1 MGEIFIPGFPY
12 SITIEGTK
20 PTKEEAQNILKIVE
34 RLDEVKMQGGNDLLN
49 LADKF
54 AEEGSELGSNLIE
67 GAVTSTEKENAI
79 NILDDLNMLNK
90 EELKPLEKIGLDR
103 TTAGVAGSMFLSAGG
118 YRDLYDQFTKNVKL
132 GKIPTVSNIA
142 LAGGK
147 AYFGGVFGDIGGRAA
162 YDIANAI
169 ISGDP
174 KMLEFLKDGTL
185 DADAKQ
191 AMWYESLGM
200 ALPQVLGAGFRL
212 LTDLKDPA
220 VKAALESA
228 ERLGIQINFGQ
239 IAKYADKVRAIGPLP
254 YIGAGVRNS
263 IKAQGKI
270 LNDTYKKFIELYTPV
285 KTFSAAGI
293 DIFAKAD
300 SRFETGKLIL
310 DKLWRKAYDSHAML
324 PNKNI
329 FKGGG
334 VNDFIN
340 KLVKGDVL
348 RQFKGLPVNSEG
360 IIKEYDT
367 IIKEG
372 FFDKTALSRIKGD
385 GLKDLITTLRNY
397 QIDLKQGKGNISY
410 EKIRNYNEEI
420 SILFKDLTEGD
431 KVFAAPFKKL
441 LSQFRGASDDLL
453 INESNLIKELIP
465 KKMLP
470 AILQNHKNAMTYTK
484 ALKLLYEKPSGSI
497 FGKYVD
503 NIFEPGLI
511 REKKDVDQLLKSL
524 LKIKSPSGLRDL
536 RKIIGGK
543 QFEAFADEYL
553 TSIFK
558 QSFTKGSESALFGT
572 GTKSNLLVFDPVA
585 LNKNL
590 GFDIRGKSDF
600 TNELFK
606 ILGISNQKLQDVI
619 RTGAFIEN
627 VKIGDPSAFLQR
639 RFQLT
644 GAKDVFATLLG
655 AGAAYKGGEAVFS
668 EDDGILTKG
677 FKGVM
682 GLLAMRYGLG
692 KVFANPKLA
701 KNLTDVYELKPRT
714 FSFKKKLDIMR
725 SIFDFHHNEQ
735 PDEIVNTT
743 TMFGEVFEDLSSTLN
758 KKDLEAMSDLFN
770 DLKIKTDIYLKGKNL
785 DTEDAEMEDMRNQ
798 IIDSNGEIIIDEG
811 ATLNVPQPDANFNM
825 AAVIE
830 PLPGPSSDRQGPL
843 QLEDVGMPLFANQ
856 GGIASLM
863 SDKKPQ
869 QMVS

>member
-34 RLDEVKMQGGNDLLN
+34 RLDEVKMQGGDDLLN
-49 LADKF
+49 LANKF
-54 AEEGSELGSNLIE
+54 SEKGSEFGSSLIE
-67 GAVTSTEKENAI
+67 GTVTSTEKENAI
-79 NILDDLNMLNK
+79 NILNDLNMLNK

-118 YRDLYDQFTKNVKL
+118 YRDLYDQVKKNVKL
-132 GKIPTVSNIA
+132 GKIPTVANIV

-147 AYFGGVFGDIGGRAA
+147 AYFGGVFGDITGRAA
-162 YDIANAI
+162 FDIANAI

-191 AMWYESLGM
+191 AMWYESIGM
-200 ALPQVLGAGFRL
+200 AFPQLIGAGFKA

-254 YIGAGVRNS
+254 YIGKGVRNS

-270 LNDTYKKFIELYTPV
+270 LNDTFKKFTELYAPV
-285 KTFSAAGI
+285 KTFSDAGI
-293 DIFAKAD
+293 DIFARAD
-300 SRFETGKLIL
+300 SRFEAGKRIL
-310 DKLWRKAYDSHAML
+310 NKLWGKAYDSHAML

-329 FKGGG
+329 FKGAE
-334 VNDFIN
+334 VNNFIN

-348 RQFKGLPVNSEG
+348 RQFKDLPVNSEG

-372 FFDKTALSRIKGD
+372 FFDKSSLSRIKGD

-397 QIDLKQGKGNISY
+397 QLDLKQGKGNISY
-410 EKIRNYNEEI
+410 EQIRNYNEEI
-420 SILFKDLTEGD
+420 SVLFKDLTEGD
-431 KVFAAPFKKL
+431 KIFAAPFKKL
-441 LSQFRGASDDLL
+441 LSQFRGASDSLL
-453 INESNLIKELIP
+453 TNESNLIKELIP
-465 KKMLP
+465 EKMLS
-470 AILQNHKNAMTYTK
+470 AILQNHKNALSYTK
-484 ALKLLYEKPSGSI
+484 GFKTLYERPSGSI

-511 REKKDVDQLLKSL
+511 REKKEVDQLLESL
-524 LKIKSPSGLRDL
+524 MKIKSPAGLRDL
-536 RKIIGGK
+536 RKIIGEK
-543 QFEAFADEYL
+543 QFGAFADEYL
-553 TSIFK
+553 TNIFK
-558 QSFTKGSESALFGT
+558 KSFTKGSESVLL
-572 GTKSNLLVFDPVA
+572 GTKSNLLIFDPVT

-590 GFDIRGKSDF
+590 GFDIRGKSEFMD
-600 TNELFK
+600 ELFK
-606 ILGISNQKLQDVI
+606 TLGISSQKLQDVI

-644 GAKDVFATLLG
+644 GAKDVFGTLLG

-668 EDDGILTKG
+668 EDDGIFTKG
-677 FKGVM
+677 IKGLV
-682 GLLAMRYGLG
+682 GLMAMKYSLG

-701 KNLTDVYELKPRT
+701 KNIIDLYELKPRT

-743 TMFGEVFEDLSSTLN
+743 TMFGELFEDISSTLN
-758 KKDLEAMSDLFN
+758 KKDLDDMSDLFN
-770 DLKIKTDIYLKGKNL
+770 DLKTKSDIYLKGVDL
-785 DTEDAEMEDMRNQ
+785 DADDAEMEDMRNE
-798 IIDSNGEIIIDEG
+798 IIGPNKEIIIDEG
-811 ATLNVPQPDANFNM
+811 ASLNVPQPDANFNM

-863 SDKKPQ
+863 GNKKPQ
-869 QMVS
+869 QMVA

>member
-20 PTKEEAQNILKIVE
+20 PTKAEAQNILKIVE

-54 AEEGSELGSNLIE
+54 AEKGSELGSKLVE
-67 GAVTSTEKENAI
+67 GTVTYTEKENAI

-118 YRDLYDQFTKNVKL
+118 YRDLYNQVKKNVKL
-132 GKIPTVSNIA
+132 GKIPTVANIV
-142 LAGGK
+142 LSGGK

-162 YDIANAI
+162 LDIANAI

-191 AMWYESLGM
+191 AMWYESIGM
-200 ALPQVLGAGFRL
+200 AFPQLIGAGFKA

-254 YIGAGVRNS
+254 YIGKGVRNS

-270 LNDTYKKFIELYTPV
+270 LNDTFRKFTELYTPV
-285 KTFSAAGI
+285 KTFSDAGV
-293 DIFAKAD
+293 DIFARAD
-300 SRFETGKLIL
+300 SRFEAGKRIL
-310 DKLWRKAYDSHAML
+310 NSLWNKAYDSHAML

-329 FKGGG
+329 FKGEG
-334 VNDFIN
+334 VNNFIN

-372 FFDKTALSRIKGD
+372 FFDKTALSRIKGE
-385 GLKDLITTLRNY
+385 GLKDLITTLRKY
-397 QIDLKQGKGNISY
+397 QLDLKQGKGNISY
-410 EKIRNYNEEI
+410 EQIRNYNEEI

-431 KVFAAPFKKL
+431 KVFASPFKKL
-441 LSQFRGASDDLL
+441 LSQFRGANDSLL
-453 INESNLIKELIP
+453 TNESNLIKELIP
-465 KKMLP
+465 EKMLS
-470 AILQNHKNAMTYTK
+470 AILQSHKNAMNYTK
-484 ALKLLYEKPSGSI
+484 GLKLLYERPSGSI

-503 NIFEPGLI
+503 NIFEPGIL
-511 REKKDVDQLLKSL
+511 REKKEVDQLLESL
-524 LKIKSPSGLRDL
+524 MKIKSPAGLRDL
-536 RKIIGGK
+536 RKIIGEK
-543 QFEAFADEYL
+543 QFGAFADEYL
-553 TSIFK
+553 TNIFK
-558 QSFTKGSESALFGT
+558 KSFTKGSESVLL
-572 GTKSNLLVFDPVA
+572 GTKSNLLIFDPVT

-590 GFDIRGKSDF
+590 GFDIRGKSEFMD
-600 TNELFK
+600 ELFK
-606 ILGISNQKLQDVI
+606 TLGISSQKLKDVI

-644 GAKDVFATLLG
+644 GAKDVFGTLLG

-668 EDDGILTKG
+668 EDDGIFTKG
-677 FKGVM
+677 IKGLV
-682 GLLAMRYGLG
+682 GLMAMKYSLG

-701 KNLTDVYELKPRT
+701 KNIIDIYELKPRT

-743 TMFGEVFEDLSSTLN
+743 TMFGELFEDISSTLN
-758 KKDLEAMSDLFN
+758 KKDLDDMSDLFN
-770 DLKIKTDIYLKGKNL
+770 DLKTKSDIYFKINKL
-785 DTEDAEMEDMRNQ
+785 DAEDAEMEDMRNE
-798 IIDSNGEIIIDEG
+798 IINPNEKVIIDEG

-825 AAVIE
+825 AAVVE
-830 PLPGPSSDRQGPL
+830 PLPGPSSDRQEPL
-843 QLEDVGMPLFANQ
+843 QLDDVGLSLFNANQ
-856 GGIASLM
+856 GGIASLCG
-863 SDKKPQ
+863 DKKPQ
-869 QMVS
+869 QMVA